1 MEKKGK
7 KLKLK
12 IEALNVIN
20 DVEKE
25 KIVGGATGN
34 ICGYTRLNFTCEL
47 PWSISACTHREAS
60 GCPQCP

>member
-12 IEALNVIN
+12 IEALNVIS
-20 DVEKE
+20 DVDQEKV
-25 KIVGGATGN
+25 VGGATSSS
-34 ICGYTRLNFTCEL
+34 CLYTQNNCNTI
-47 PWSISACTHREAS
+47 WSVSGCTHREAS